1 MTSNFVIMEDLLGRT
16 YMEWK
21 QKLSKAQKKK
31 RAVEKSN
38 SSIYLSDLG
47 RCIVQLIDSDMEK

>member
-1 MTSNFVIMEDLLGRT
+1 MNDKQFRHNGRFARKNIV
-16 YMEWK
+16 EWK

-38 SSIYLSDLG
+38 GSIYF
-47 RCIVQLIDSDMEK
+47 V